1 MIVGYASSHSH
12 IFYLY
17 AMILGVALVNLGQ
30 TEAQIALL
38 QEEFATTIKTDYIG
52 VLEQGLQHYKDYYA
66 LKKKL
71 ESRRLDYDAK
81 LSRLNKSKKEKPEWN
96 QEMQAA
102 KAKYEECEHLIL
114 EKMAT
119 LQDYEVRSKKNDP
132 PCRTAN

>member
-1 MIVGYASSHSH
+1 MYHMI
-12 IFYLY
+12 I
-17 AMILGVALVNLGQ
+17 GVALANLGQ
-30 TEAQIALL
+30 TETQIALL
-38 QEEFATTIKTDYIG
+38 QDEFANTIKTDYIC

-81 LSRLNKSKKEKPEWN
+81 LSRLNKSKKEKPEWD

-102 KAKYEECEHLIL
+102 KAKYEECEHFIL

-119 LQDYEVRSKKNDP
+119 LQDYEVRSKKNNP
-132 PCRTAN
+132 SCHTAN